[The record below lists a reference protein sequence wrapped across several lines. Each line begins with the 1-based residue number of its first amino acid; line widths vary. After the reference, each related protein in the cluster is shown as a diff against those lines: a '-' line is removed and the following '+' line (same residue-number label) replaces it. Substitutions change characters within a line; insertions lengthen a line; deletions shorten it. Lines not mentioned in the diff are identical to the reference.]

1 MSPKSFNLG
10 YRRLSH
16 VDFQMFIRR
25 IISGMGDDPRREGL
39 RKTPERV
46 VQSYYELFR
55 GYQEDPK
62 EILSTSFTQGACK
75 ELVILRDIE
84 FYSTCEHHMLPFFG
98 KAHVGYLP
106 DGRVAGIS
114 KIARLVDC
122 FSRRLQIQ
130 ESLTA
135 QIADTIDKVLRPK
148 GVAVVLE
155 AQHLCMSAR
164 GVSKQNSVMV
174 TSALRGVF
182 EDDASARSEFLG
194 LCGLG

>member
-1 MSPKSFNLG
+1 MSEDFFKLKYRKLG
-10 YRRLSH
+10 FMESQVFFSRLIAS
-16 VDFQMFIRR
+16 I
-25 IISGMGDDPRREGL
+25 GDDPAREGL
-39 RKTPERV
+39 KGTPERILN
-46 VQSYYELFR
+46 SYKQLFK
-55 GYQEDPK
+55 GYGEVPED
-62 EILSTSFTQGACK
+62 IISTSFVEGACK
-75 ELVILRDIE
+75 ELVVLRGTE
-84 FYSTCEHHMLPFFG
+84 FYSHCEHHMLPFFG
-98 KAHVGYLP
+98 TAHVGYLP
-106 DGRVAGIS
+106 NGKVVGVS

-130 ESLTA
+130 ERLTA
-135 QIADTIDKVLRPK
+135 QIADTIYKCLNPF

-164 GVSKQNSVMV
+164 GVSKKNSVMV